1 MNLFI
6 QMGKS
11 LYSPKDIAR
20 YRFQGIGKTIL
31 YVFLLILISVLPS
44 AYYTSIGLN
53 EAVTATKETL
63 KTDIPSFKIANGEL
77 KAETKEPMFFT
88 KEGFTIIFDPTG
100 AVDHTDLEARDATFA
115 MLKNEAVLSAGG
127 ESNSIPYTLFDKEVL
142 TKADVTKLI
151 DSADSSLPIFIGL
164 LFLAIYIF
172 SSGIKFIE
180 ISLLALFGLLLKKL
194 AGKNL
199 HYKHLWRIAAYSVTL
214 PTIFFTIMS
223 LLKTVVPYSVMINW
237 FVGSMMILLVIKE
250 IPNQK
255 TRVEK

>member
-1 MNLFI
+1 MKLFI

-11 LYSPKDIAR
+11 LYSPKDIAS
-20 YRFQGIGKTIL
+20 YRFQGIGKTIM

-44 AYYTSIGLN
+44 AYYTSMALN
-53 EAVTATKETL
+53 EAVAATKETL
-63 KTDIPSFKIANGEL
+63 KTEIPSFKIENGEL
-77 KAETKEPMFFT
+77 TAETKEPLTFN

-100 AVDHTDLEARDATFA
+100 AVDQSDMAAMDATFA
-115 MLKNEAVLSAGG
+115 ILKNEAVLSAGG
-127 ESNSIPYTLFDKEVL
+127 ETNSIPYTLFDTEVL
-142 TKADVTKLI
+142 TKTDVTKLL
-151 DSADSSLPIFIGL
+151 DSAHSSLPIFIGL

-180 ISLLALFGLLLKKL
+180 ISFLALFGLLLKKL

-223 LLKTVVPYSVMINW
+223 LLKTAVPYSVLINW
-237 FVGSMMILLVIKE
+237 FVGSMMLLLAIKE
-250 IPNQK
+250 IPSPK
-255 TRVEK
+255 SKIEK